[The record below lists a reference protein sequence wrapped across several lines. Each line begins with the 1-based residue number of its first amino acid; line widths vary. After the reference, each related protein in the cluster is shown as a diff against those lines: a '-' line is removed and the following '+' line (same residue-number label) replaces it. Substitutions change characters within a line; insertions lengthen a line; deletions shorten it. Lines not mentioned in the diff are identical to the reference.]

1 MKKPV
6 RRMAE
11 SELLRRYP
19 VKGATPGWY
28 FRVTETSSNVWLVEG
43 TDAFGRTVGHQGL
56 DPDELLAR
64 CEADA
69 AGINEQQS

>member
-6 RRMAE
+6 REMTE

-19 VKGATPGWY
+19 FKGTTPGWY
-28 FRVTETSSNVWLVEG
+28 FRVTETSSNAWLVEG
-43 TDAFGRTVGHQGL
+43 TDAFGRTVGHQGI

-64 CEADA
+64 CDADA
-69 AGINEQQS
+69 AKISE